1 MSESAVGT
9 SRGGFR
15 CTRKL
20 TLAMSGGVIILVI
33 ALTVGLCVGLSGGS
47 DGVKE
52 DPPVFSIDN
61 EANTFLLNGEAFRYV
76 SGSFHYFRALPEAW
90 RSRLRT
96 MRAAGLNALDTYVE
110 WSLHNPHDGVYNWE
124 GIADV
129 VKFLEIAQ
137 EEDFYIVLRPG
148 PYICAERDNGGLPHW
163 LFTKYPEIKVRTNDP
178 NYIAEVGKWYA
189 ELMPR
194 LQHLLIGNGGKIIMV
209 QVENEYAAY
218 YACDH
223 DYLNWL
229 RDETEKYVENKALL
243 FTVDIPNERMHCGK
257 IDNVFATTDFGI
269 DRIHEID
276 NIWQLLRGVQPTG
289 PLVNSEF
296 YPGWLTHW
304 QETNQRRDGQEV
316 ANALKTILSYN
327 ASVNLY
333 MFFGG
338 TNFGF
343 TAGANYDLD
352 GGIGY
357 AADIT
362 SYDYDAVMDEAG
374 GVTQKYELVKQVIGE
389 VLPLPEIALSP
400 AKRLA
405 YGKVQLTP
413 SLELLSTAGRA
424 ALSSSTPTTST
435 KPKSF
440 EEIDQYSGLV
450 LYETQLPSM
459 DLDPALLQVQELRDR
474 AHVFVDQQLVGTLSR
489 EARIYALPL
498 SKGWGSTL
506 QLLVENQGRINYD
519 RANDTKGIFGD
530 VTLQLHNG
538 GALPLENWTTTGFA
552 LEEYA
557 VKAWLQQRKTA
568 ESSEES
574 TVPNQRLLR
583 SGPIVYTGVF
593 NVQEVGDTYLNLAGW
608 GKGVA
613 YVNGFNLGRYW
624 PLGGPQ
630 ITLYVPNEILKVGE
644 NSLVLLE
651 YQRANKTLSGTEL
664 PAVQFDAVAQL
675 DGESSEVQ

>member
-1 MSESAVGT
+1 MI
-9 SRGGFR
+9 RGCWGN
-15 CTRKL
+15 RKL
-20 TLAMSGGVIILVI
+20 TMAVSCCLVLAVI
-33 ALTVGLCVGLSGGS
+33 ALTVGLCVGLKS
-47 DGVKE
+47 DSNAR
-52 DPPVFSIDN
+52 DDSPRFTIDH
-61 EANTFLLNGEAFRYV
+61 EANTFMLDGQPFRYV
-76 SGSFHYFRALPEAW
+76 SGSFHYFRAVPEAW

-96 MRAAGLNALDTYVE
+96 MRASGLNALDTYVE
-110 WSLHNPHDGVYNWE
+110 WSLHNPHDGEYNWE

-137 EEDFYIVLRPG
+137 EEDFYIILRPG

-163 LFTKYPEIKVRTNDP
+163 LFTKYPTIKMRTNDP

-189 ELMPR
+189 QLMPR
-194 LQHLLIGNGGKIIMV
+194 LEHLYVGNGGKIIMV
-209 QVENEYAAY
+209 QVENEYGD

-229 RDETEKYVENKALL
+229 RDETEKYVAGNALL
-243 FTVDIPNERMHCGK
+243 FTVDIPNEKMSCGK
-257 IDNVFATTDFGI
+257 IENVFATTDFGI

-276 NIWQLLRGVQPTG
+276 EIWKMLRVQQPTG

-304 QETNQRRDGQEV
+304 QEQNQRRDGQEV

-343 TAGANYDLD
+343 TAGANYNLD
-352 GGIGY
+352 GALGY

-374 GVTQKYELVKQVIGE
+374 GVTTKYNLVKEAIGQFLT
-389 VLPLPEIALSP
+389 LPDITLNP

-405 YGKVQLTP
+405 YGKVLLTP
-413 SLELLSTAGRA
+413 SLALLSAEGRA
-424 ALSSSTPTTST
+424 ALSKGTPVESV
-435 KPKSF
+435 KPKTF
-440 EEIDQYSGLV
+440 EELDLYSGLV
-450 LYETQLPSM
+450 LYETELPDM
-459 DLDPALLQVQELRDR
+459 DLDPALLKIGQINDR
-474 AHVFVDQQLVGTLSR
+474 AHVFVDMELVGTLSR
-489 EARIYALPL
+489 EAQIYSLPL

-506 QLLVENQGRINYD
+506 QLLVENQGRVNFYIS
-519 RANDTKGIFGD
+519 NDTKGIFGD
-530 VTLQLHNG
+530 VSLQLHNG
-538 GALPLENWTTTGFA
+538 GYLPLENWRSTAFPLDDTSIKRWQEGQSEKEIRLDSFLA
-552 LEEYA
+552 R
-557 VKAWLQQRKTA
+557 QRI
-568 ESSEES
+568 
-574 TVPNQRLLR
+574 LR
-583 SGPIVYTGVF
+583 NGPILYTGTLSVE
-593 NVQEVGDTYLNLAGW
+593 EVGDTYLNMAGW

-624 PLGGPQ
+624 PVAGPQ
-630 ITLYVPNEILKVGE
+630 ITLYVPNEVLKVGS
-644 NSLVLLE
+644 NSLVILE
-651 YQRANKTLSGTEL
+651 YQRANKTATGDDL

-675 DGESSEVQ
+675 DGESGDVPLK